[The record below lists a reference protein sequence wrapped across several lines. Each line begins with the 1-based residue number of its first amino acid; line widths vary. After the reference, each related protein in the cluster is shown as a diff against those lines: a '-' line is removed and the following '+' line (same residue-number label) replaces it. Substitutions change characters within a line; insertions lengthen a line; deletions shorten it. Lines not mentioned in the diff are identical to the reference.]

1 MGKGAMGL
9 FGANMADFQLGL
21 ALDDKAGG
29 YLETDEEI
37 AQDDDP
43 RVCGVLHTP
52 SPRLVAIRR
61 GLSSKFECIRTR
73 CERHAPRRLADIKAA
88 WIMAGED
95 IKDFT
100 VMKFNKK
107 LREEEKRDFN
117 KNFISGNTDYE
128 EKIDLWIS
136 AF

>member
-52 SPRLVAIRR
+52 RQ
-61 GLSSKFECIRTR
+61 TR
-73 CERHAPRRLADIKAA
+73 
-88 WIMAGED
+88 
-95 IKDFT
+95 
-100 VMKFNKK
+100 
-107 LREEEKRDFN
+107 
-117 KNFISGNTDYE
+117 S
-128 EKIDLWIS
+128 
-136 AF
+136 

>member
-1 MGKGAMGL
+1 MQDTSPL
-9 FGANMADFQLGL
+9 SST
-21 ALDDKAGG
+21 KAGLG
-29 YLETDEEI
+29 HAT
-37 AQDDDP
+37 DDP
-43 RVCGVLHTP
+43 
-52 SPRLVAIRR
+52 
-61 GLSSKFECIRTR
+61 
-73 CERHAPRRLADIKAA
+73 LADIKAA

>member
-1 MGKGAMGL
+1 MAHFDGA
-9 FGANMADFQLGL
+9 GAAAFSPELSR
-21 ALDDKAGG
+21 AG

-43 RVCGVLHTP
+43 
-52 SPRLVAIRR
+52 
-61 GLSSKFECIRTR
+61 
-73 CERHAPRRLADIKAA
+73 LADIKAA

-128 EKIDLWIS
+128 EKIDLRLS
-136 AF
+136 ASRYAIAATTITITKASAVRILPCNSLTCVIAQGAWSVV